1 MGNAGRDGRQRAKGL
16 YKIGLRQARCIEQSN
31 RRREADAMTR
41 RAVPTFVVGIMVVT
55 CRTVGVRR
63 RVAIAMMVVSQSGV
77 TVPQVGSR
85 RTDFRCAARSR
96 PADRHGCRRVC
107 LKRHRNH
114 HEPQQD
120 RAKADHC

>member
-1 MGNAGRDGRQRAKGL
+1 
-16 YKIGLRQARCIEQSN
+16 
-31 RRREADAMTR
+31 MTR

-77 TVPQVGSR
+77 TVAQVGSR